1 MQRHSS
7 LIYHSIVLSPRLPEE
22 RVMQEMTANQ
32 PYLLRAFYDWIID
45 NDLTPYMVIDVNY
58 PNVQVPTKFIN
69 NGQIVLNLSP
79 SACVNFSIDL
89 EYVEFQARFSGQP
102 MKVSFPVASVS
113 AIYAKENGVGTTF
126 VVPKPPENSEMPEE
140 KAPPNKSTL
149 STVKS
154 VASKAVASEDDKP
167 PTKPSNKPGLRIVK

>member
-1 MQRHSS
+1 MQD
-7 LIYHSIVLSPRLPEE
+7 
-22 RVMQEMTANQ
+22 MTPNQ

-79 SACVNFSIDL
+79 SACVNFNMDL
-89 EYVEFQARFSGQP
+89 EYIEFQARFSGQP
-102 MKVSFPVASVS
+102 MNVSFPVASVS
-113 AIYAKENGVGTTF
+113 AVYAKENGAGTVFT
-126 VVPKPPENSEMPEE
+126 VPEVSELSEPSIEDKPL
-140 KAPPNKSTL
+140 KKSPL

-154 VASKAVASEDDKP
+154 VEPKPVSSVDDKP
-167 PTKPSNKPGLRIVK
+167 PTKPTKKPGLRIVK

>member
-1 MQRHSS
+1 MQD
-7 LIYHSIVLSPRLPEE
+7 
-22 RVMQEMTANQ
+22 MTPNQ

-79 SACVNFSIDL
+79 SACVNFNMDL
-89 EYVEFQARFSGQP
+89 EYIEFQARFSGQP
-102 MKVSFPVASVS
+102 MNVSFPVASVS
-113 AIYAKENGVGTTF
+113 AVYAKENGAGTVFT
-126 VVPKPPENSEMPEE
+126 VPEVSEMPEPAVE
-140 KAPPNKSTL
+140 DKPAKKSTL

-154 VASKAVASEDDKP
+154 VEPKPVSSVDDKP
-167 PTKPSNKPGLRIVK
+167 PTKPTKKPGLRIVK